1 MKPWIDEIKNG
12 IVRIINQLKNT
23 YGIGKLRL
31 SFIGYRDYDDENNNL
46 GEKRIEKLKF
56 TCDIFEFESYIKS
69 IKCIGG
75 GEAAEDVL
83 GGILESISG
92 ILWEAP
98 IRILYH
104 ICDAPPHGICYH
116 NYFEDIQKQLEQQ
129 YINNINDEKDNDD
142 DDFNLQDLY
151 SQQVNFQVYCGID
164 FGTSGSGFAYSLSG
178 TNKVYTDQNWNNN
191 SKYVDVK
198 TKTNILLDNKG
209 NCIAFGDDATD
220 KYPQNFSSYSSF
232 ASGSEEYDRAVAAV
246 MTTKWYINIFYN
258 YIFA

>member
-129 YINNINDEKDNDD
+129 YINNINDEK
-142 DDFNLQDLY
+142 
-151 SQQVNFQVYCGID
+151 
-164 FGTSGSGFAYSLSG
+164 
-178 TNKVYTDQNWNNN
+178 K
-191 SKYVDVK
+191 K
-198 TKTNILLDNKG
+198 
-209 NCIAFGDDATD
+209 
-220 KYPQNFSSYSSF
+220 
-232 ASGSEEYDRAVAAV
+232 
-246 MTTKWYINIFYN
+246 YINGKNGCRQCKKCKKIIPGCKNKNRQKWSNHQENCYE
-258 YIFA
+258 